1 MGKVFGARGLLLAC
15 TSLASA
21 AIAPTQASAQ
31 AAAAPAAQPGPAN
44 DSAKLEEIVVTA
56 QKRAQSLQDVP
67 IAVTALTNAA
77 LVNNRVY
84 SVTDI
89 KGLVPGLS
97 VVPAAGGSQ
106 IPSFSIRGITSYGVV
121 PGSDKEV
128 SIYLDGVYISSP
140 RGSIFNMP
148 DAKSM
153 EVLRGP
159 QGTLFGRNATA
170 GAVSLTTRDPDG
182 KLGFEGDLTVGNY
195 DQLRARVSISTPQV
209 GPFSAYGTYVND
221 YKRGDTLNLGAGT
234 VWDRT
239 ASGLGVGVSPKYLG
253 TKKAESY
260 FFALKFAPT
269 DNFKMVYKFD
279 RDVEHDT
286 PEATALVAVDSSAPL
301 TGAIFA
307 TVTAGQP
314 LASNGLRPNA
324 VNNSFTVP
332 SNESLFGHNL
342 TTTWDVASNITI
354 KNIMAFRKTY
364 EFAAVPIDG
373 FSGLPFNA
381 GTVVPYATLSAFSLY
396 PPTAANGYSIA
407 GALAAI
413 PGLAGYFGTKVG
425 QTFLGIAS
433 NPQSTSRQ
441 WSDEL
446 QVNYRSKALTVTAGL
461 LWFDGKDSTGGPAG
475 IPNTFQFAIVPSS
488 GVLPLGGY
496 GQSLNDGKSLA
507 AYGQA
512 EVHIS
517 HSLDLVLGGRIT
529 RDEKSGTFNAGFGL
543 AAPTTVIPFSYS
555 STKPTWL
562 VGVNYKPTND
572 ILLYAKGS
580 TAFVSG
586 GSVAAIPFAP
596 EKATSFEAGLKAE
609 WLNRRLRT
617 NISVYAV
624 QYDNLQTAQGNTN
637 FQAYLTALGN
647 SLNPPVPNL
656 ASVVGTFVVPIGGP
670 VKAKGIE
677 METTARIA
685 PGVTVGGNLSYHD
698 TTYSS
703 VDPRILASIAV
714 NGQTEY
720 LPGTLSP
727 DWDGAVWGQVESKP
741 FSNGSSIYA
750 RVDAN
755 WHNKFLLVN
764 NPDIISPVLR
774 PYDHSP
780 AAWIVNGRVA
790 LKDIKIGGMGAE
802 IAVWGKNLTQNRNM
816 TYALSLA
823 GAYAANYQAAR
834 TLGVDLKIRY

>member
-1 MGKVFGARGLLLAC
+1 MGKIFGARGLLLAC
-15 TSLASA
+15 TTLASA
-21 AIAPTQASAQ
+21 VIAPSQVIAQ
-31 AAAAPAAQPGPAN
+31 TAGAPVAQPGTAN
-44 DSAKLEEIVVTA
+44 DGVKLEEIVVTA
-56 QKRAQSLQDVP
+56 QKRSQSLQDVP
-67 IAVTALTNAA
+67 IAVTALNSAT

-89 KGLVPGLS
+89 SGLVPGLS
-97 VVPAAGGSQ
+97 VRPAAGGSQ

-148 DAKSM
+148 DAQSL
-153 EVLRGP
+153 EILRGP

-170 GAVSLTTRDPDG
+170 GAVSLTTRDPNG
-182 KLGFEGDLTVGNY
+182 KLGFDGDLTVGNY

-221 YKRGDTLNLGAGT
+221 YRRGDTVNLGAGT

-260 FFALKFAPT
+260 FFALKFAPA

-286 PEATALVAVDSSAPL
+286 PEATALVAVNSAAPL

-307 TVTAGQP
+307 AVTAGQP
-314 LASNGLRPNA
+314 LASNGLRPDA

-342 TTTWDVASNITI
+342 TTTWDVASNVTI

-381 GTVVPYATLSAFSLY
+381 GAVVPYATLSAFSLY
-396 PPTAANGYSIA
+396 PPSAANGYSIA

-413 PGLAGYFGTKVG
+413 PGLAGYFGTQVG
-425 QTFLGIAS
+425 QTFLGVAS

-446 QVNYRSKALTVTAGL
+446 QANYRSNALTVTAGL
-461 LWFDGKDSTGGPAG
+461 VWFKGSDRTGGPAG

-496 GQSLNDGKSLA
+496 GLSLNDAKSLA

-512 EVHIS
+512 EVHLT
-517 HSLDLVLGGRIT
+517 HKLDLILGGRVT
-529 RDEKSGTFNAGFGL
+529 KDDKSGTFNAGFGL
-543 AAPTTVIPFSYS
+543 APPTTIIPFTYS

-562 VGVNYKPTND
+562 VGVNYKPVD
-572 ILLYAKGS
+572 DVLLYAKAS

-596 EKATSFEAGLKAE
+596 EKATSFEAGIKAE

-617 NISVYAV
+617 NVTVYSV

-637 FQAYLTALGN
+637 FQAYLTAVGN
-647 SLNPPVPNL
+647 SLTPAVPNL

-677 METTARIA
+677 IETTARISS
-685 PGVTVGGNLSYHD
+685 GVTVGGNLSYHN

-714 NGQTEY
+714 NGKTEY

-727 DWDGAVWGQVESKP
+727 DWDGELWGQLQSKP
-741 FSNGSSIYA
+741 FANGASVYA
-750 RVDAN
+750 RVDAA
-755 WHNKFLLVN
+755 WHDKYLLQN
-764 NPDIISPVLR
+764 NPDIIADVLK
-774 PYDHSP
+774 PYNYSP
-780 AAWIVNGRVA
+780 AAWVVNGRVA
-790 LKDIKIGGMGAE
+790 LKDIKVGGVSAE
-802 IAVWGKNLTQNRNM
+802 VAVWGKNLTQNRNM

-823 GAYAANYQAAR
+823 GALAANYQAAR
-834 TLGVDLKIRY
+834 TVGLDLKIRY